1 MLSSLNP
8 LFIPEKKPLFPF
20 VDGLRAWSILWVISL
35 HTVWV
40 FGYFLDRQSY
50 LTFSSRPELTPFFQ
64 GHLGV
69 DTFFV
74 ISGFLIGYY
83 LFTEYR
89 QHQTINFRQFYLR
102 RALRLLPAYFAAML
116 IVGFLYP
123 HNLHNIWTNIVYINN
138 FLPIEQQFMPWTWS
152 LAIEEQFYTLFPAFV
167 LFLGKSKRALQV
179 LLWLFLLSF
188 VIRFALSFR
197 HQFQLPMPTHEV
209 VDKSLMYHYFDV
221 IYDKSHTRYGGLL
234 VGVIAA
240 YLLVFT
246 DTVASLN
253 QKHKLR
259 RFLWMAS
266 LLTLAGYIF
275 VPSAHVAAGVT
286 ETAVVVAVIRNVFS
300 LAVGYLIL
308 YSLCETEKSWLVRLL
323 SSRVWYPVAQ
333 LSYSAYLLHLMVI
346 MLVAQYLYPAVDRS
360 FWMLSGLMALMTTL
374 TLTVSA
380 MIYLWI
386 EKPIL
391 ELRNHR
397 VPRSPNT

>member
-1 MLSSLNP
+1 MLASLRE
-8 LFIPEKKPLFPF
+8 LTAPEKTPLFPF
-20 VDGLRAWSILWVISL
+20 VDGLRAWSILWIISL

-50 LTFSSRPELTPFFQ
+50 LIFSARAELTPFFQ

-69 DTFFV
+69 DAFFV

-89 QHQTINFRQFYLR
+89 QYQTVNFRQFYLR

-116 IVGFLYP
+116 LVAFLYP
-123 HNLHNIWTNIVYINN
+123 HNLHTIWANVIYINN
-138 FLPIEQQFMPWTWS
+138 FLPLERQFMPWTWS

-167 LFLGKSKRALQV
+167 LFLGKSKRALHV

-188 VIRFALSFR
+188 VIRFTLSFYFR
-197 HQFQLPMPTHEV
+197 FQLPMPTHEV
-209 VDKSLMYHYFDV
+209 VNKSLMYHYFDV
-221 IYDKSHTRYGGLL
+221 IYDKSHARYGGLL
-234 VGVIAA
+234 VGVIVA

-246 DTVASLN
+246 DTVKKLN
-253 QKHKLR
+253 QSHGLR
-259 RFLWMAS
+259 RFLWVAS
-266 LLTLAGYIF
+266 LLILASYIF
-275 VPSAHVAAGVT
+275 VPSAHVTATVT
-286 ETAVVVAVIRNVFS
+286 ETAVVVALIRNVFS
-300 LAVGYLIL
+300 MAIGYLIL
-308 YSLCETEKSWLVRLL
+308 YSLCETGKSWLVRLL
-323 SSRVWYPVAQ
+323 SSRIWYPVAQ

-346 MLVAQYLYPAVDRS
+346 MLFAQYLYPSMNRDLPS
-360 FWMLSGLMALMTTL
+360 LLGLMLLMMVSTL
-374 TLTVSA
+374 LASA

-397 VPRSPNT
+397 FPRS